1 MDGGGVSDEGIGSE
15 SNGSDSATSNAA
27 AMEMARAIRGGDR
40 RAMAQAIT
48 RIESTLDADRLFG
61 QWVLEALVGQGGDA
75 IRVGITGPPGVG
87 KSTFIEALGLHLV
100 EKGKRVA
107 VLAVDPSSPVSGGSI
122 LGDKTRMER
131 LSLCP
136 EAFIRPSPSSGSLGG
151 VANRTREVMML
162 CEAAGY
168 DVVLIET
175 VGIGQSEV
183 AVSSMVDFFLV
194 LLLPAGG
201 DQLQG
206 IKKGVIEL
214 ADALVVNKA
223 DGAMEDTASR
233 TRADYAGAIDLIR
246 ASTDG
251 WRTRAMLASSLES
264 KGIEEVWL
272 AILEHHELMRS
283 SGDFEARR
291 KDQSRAWLRKLLE
304 EGIDQTFRRQP
315 GMAEAIAREE
325 EAVAAQK
332 TTPAAAARSLLAAF
346 RKSMGEGG

>member
-1 MDGGGVSDEGIGSE
+1 MSDEGIRRGSNE
-15 SNGSDSATSNAA
+15 LDSAADNPS
-27 AMEMARAIRGGDR
+27 AMEMARAIRAGDR

-48 RIESTLDADRLFG
+48 RIESTLDSDRQFG
-61 QWVLEALVGQGGDA
+61 QLVLEALVAESGDA

-100 EKGKRVA
+100 ENGKRVA

-131 LSLCP
+131 LALCP

-151 VANRTREVMML
+151 VANRTREVMLL

-206 IKKGVIEL
+206 MKKGVIEL

-223 DGAMEDTASR
+223 DGAMEGTAAR
-233 TRADYAGAIDLIR
+233 TCADYSGALDLIR
-246 ASTDG
+246 GSSDG
-251 WRTRAMLASSLES
+251 WRTRAMLTSSIEPR
-264 KGIEEVWL
+264 GIEEVWQ
-272 AILEHHELMRS
+272 AIVEHHELMHS
-283 SGDFEARR
+283 SGQFEERR
-291 KDQSRAWLRKLLE
+291 KGQSRAWFRKLLE
-304 EGIDQTFRRQP
+304 EGIDRTFREQP
-315 GMAEAIAREE
+315 GMAVALAREE

-332 TTPAAAARSLLAAF
+332 TTPAAAARTLLAAF
-346 RKSMGEGG
+346 KKSRDEG